1 MAIKNT
7 LLTGS
12 NQNIIPTIGAGDSIA
27 VTTVFLCNNS
37 ASGVTVDLYVCEP
50 SSSPSTS
57 NIVLSAVTIDA
68 YDTFVFSA
76 ERMILS
82 TGSTIQ
88 SSASTPSVVAA
99 TVSYVDI

>member
-12 NQNIIPTIGAGDSIA
+12 NQNIIPTIGAGVSIA
-27 VTTVFLCNNS
+27 VTTIFLCNNS
-37 ASGVTVDLYVCEP
+37 ASGVTVDVYVCEP
-50 SSSPSTS
+50 SSTPSNT
-57 NIVLSAVTIDA
+57 NIVLSSVPIDA
-68 YDTFVFSA
+68 NDTFVFSA

-88 SSASTPSVVAA
+88 ASASTTSVVAA

>member
-12 NQNIIPTIGAGDSIA
+12 NQNIIPTIAAGASIA
-27 VTTVFLCNNS
+27 VTTVFLCNT
-37 ASGVTVDLYVCEP
+37 SGVAETVDLYVCEP
-50 SSSPSTS
+50 SSSPTSS
-57 NIVLSAVTIDA
+57 NIVLSSVQIDPN
-68 YDTFVFSA
+68 DTFVFSA

-88 SSASTPSVVAA
+88 ASCSTPSVVAA